1 MAEFKQ
7 GVLTAKGLDLLAKA
21 QAGTCKITFT
31 KFQIGDGT
39 WDNPSMET
47 LMATLSLKNKR
58 AEFPVS
64 KAEFAND
71 ATSKLTLVASN
82 AENTTSGYFIREVAI
97 WASDGSSEIM
107 YAIFIANQADWFPV
121 YNSITPSS
129 ITYSCYVAVGNA
141 STVTV
146 KDATAS
152 LVTKADLDEVEDE
165 VRFDTDTSVRML
177 TNTLRQVSWAQR
189 ADAAELD
196 KMQLLEKGSVTLTNS
211 ETFPFNNS
219 QKSVSL
225 AAERATKDYIV
236 TIVSATAST
245 GNVGEVIVSDKLVNG
260 FKLAFTG
267 SAASVTVEYMVT
279 GGYYG

>member
-7 GVLTAKGLDLLAKA
+7 GVLTTKGFDLLAKA

-31 KFQIGDGT
+31 KFQIGDGE
-39 WDNPSMET
+39 WSNPSMET
-47 LMATLSLKNKR
+47 LMATVALKNKR

-64 KAEFAND
+64 KAEYAND

-82 AENTTSGYFIREVAI
+82 ANNTKSGYYIREVAI
-97 WASDGSSEIM
+97 WATDGTTEIM
-107 YAIFIANQADWFPV
+107 YAIFIANQADWFPA

-152 LVTKADLDEVEDE
+152 LVTRADLDEAEDE
-165 VRFDTDTSVRML
+165 IRFDTETSVKLVANM
-177 TNTLRQVSWAQR
+177 LRQVSWAQQT
-189 ADAAELD
+189 DAEEID
-196 KMQLLEKGSVTLTNS
+196 KMQVMEKGTITLTNS

-225 AAERATKDYIV
+225 KTARATKDYIV

-245 GNVGEVIVSDKLVNG
+245 GNVGEVVVSDKLVNG
-260 FKLAFTG
+260 FKLATTG
-267 SAASVTVEYMVT
+267 SAESVTVEYMVT
-279 GGYYG
+279 DGYYG

>member
-7 GVLTAKGLDLLAKA
+7 GVLTTKGLDLLAKA
-21 QAGTCKITFT
+21 QAGTVKITFT
-31 KFQIGDGT
+31 KFQIGDGE
-39 WDNPSMET
+39 WSNPSMET
-47 LMATLSLKNKR
+47 LMATVSLKNKR

-82 AENTTSGYFIREVAI
+82 AGNTSSGYYIREVAI
-97 WASDGSSEIM
+97 WATDGTSEIM
-107 YAIFIANQADWFPV
+107 YAIFVAEQADWFPA

-152 LVTKADLDEVEDE
+152 LVTRADLDETEDE
-165 VRFDTDTSVRML
+165 IRFDTETSVKLVANM
-177 TNTLRQVSWAQR
+177 LRQVSWAQQ
-189 ADAAELD
+189 ADAEEID
-196 KMQLLEKGSVTLTNS
+196 KMQVMEKGTVTLTNS

-225 AAERATKDYIV
+225 AKVRATKDYIV

-245 GNVGEVIVSDKLVNG
+245 GNVGEIVVSDKLVNG
-260 FKLAFTG
+260 FKLASTG
-267 SAASVTVEYMVT
+267 SAESVTVEYMVT
-279 GGYYG
+279 DGYYG

>member
-7 GVLTAKGLDLLAKA
+7 GVLTTKGLDLLAKA
-21 QAGTCKITFT
+21 QAGTCKIAFT

-39 WDNPSMET
+39 WSNPSMET
-47 LMATLSLKNKR
+47 LMATLALKNTR
-58 AEFPVS
+58 AEFPVA

-82 AENTTSGYFIREVAI
+82 AENTSSGYFIREVAI
-97 WASDGSSEIM
+97 WATDGTTEIM
-107 YAIFIANQADWFPV
+107 YAIFIADQADWFPA

-146 KDATAS
+146 QDATAS
-152 LVTKADLDEVEDE
+152 LVTRADLDEIEDQI
-165 VRFDTDTSVRML
+165 RFDTDTSVRLL
-177 TNTLRQVSWAQR
+177 TNTLRQVSWAQQ
-189 ADAAELD
+189 ADADEIDKLEL
-196 KMQLLEKGSVTLTNS
+196 MEKGSVTLTNT
-211 ETFPFNNS
+211 EAFPFNNS

-225 AAERATKDYIV
+225 ATERATKDYIV

-245 GNVGEVIVSDKLVNG
+245 GNVGEIVVSDKLVNG
-260 FKLAFTG
+260 FKIAHTG
-267 SAASVTVEYMVT
+267 SAVNVTVDYMVT